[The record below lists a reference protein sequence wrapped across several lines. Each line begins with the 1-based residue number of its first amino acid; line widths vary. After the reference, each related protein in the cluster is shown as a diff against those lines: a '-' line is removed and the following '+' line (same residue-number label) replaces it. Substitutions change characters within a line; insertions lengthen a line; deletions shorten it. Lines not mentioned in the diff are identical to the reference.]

1 MEQSLVFQKLK
12 VRRLNMSIPHRL
24 NAGNRFERPETQSI
38 KRVVFLSVEGEV
50 TERRYFEFV
59 RESRETLGI
68 KSVVE
73 IHVLR
78 RGDSSSS
85 PEKVVEL
92 LENYLEV
99 RNNNDFLA
107 EVDKLE
113 LKHYDKEFIH
123 KYLEAPDTIDVK
135 EKRQFEGFL
144 KEEQLDLTYLL
155 FLNKF
160 KGSDN
165 GENDVFGIVIDRDVG
180 NHSPENMARIFD
192 ECDEKGYRCFLTNPR
207 FEFWLLLHV
216 ADVKSEYPDELE
228 KMLDFNDETVDK
240 HLLEKTGG
248 GKKIQR
254 KTFDTYFL
262 PNIDTAIERANGLCT
277 SRNKLLDQLGS
288 TLGELFELLRE

>member
-1 MEQSLVFQKLK
+1 
-12 VRRLNMSIPHRL
+12 MSIPHRL

-38 KRVVFLSVEGEV
+38 KRVVFLSIEGEV

-165 GENDVFGIVIDRDVG
+165 GENDVFGIVIDRDAG

-277 SRNKLLDQLGS
+277 SRNELLDQLGS

>member
-1 MEQSLVFQKLK
+1 
-12 VRRLNMSIPHRL
+12 MSIPHRL

-38 KRVVFLSVEGEV
+38 KRVVFLSVEGKV

-165 GENDVFGIVIDRDVG
+165 GENDVFGIVIDRDAG

-207 FEFWLLLHV
+207 FEFWLPLHV

-277 SRNKLLDQLGS
+277 SRNELLDQLGS